1 MTKWLVILAAAL
13 ALAAAGCGSDG
24 DDGAEDSAAG
34 GEAVTVDLAEQN
46 GSGETGTA
54 MLEPAGEGMTR
65 VVLSVEGAPT
75 NPQPAHI
82 HSGSCAELGDVVHGL
97 ENVTDGR
104 GRPAPPGRRGAR
116 TSRARRRP
124 AGSPPST
131 GRGRGPACGRAPARA
146 RGVRRAVG
154 GSARPR

>member
-34 GEAVTVDLAEQN
+34 SEGVTVDLAEQN
-46 GSGETGTA
+46 GSGETGTTT
-54 MLEPAGEGMTR
+54 LEPAGEGMR
-65 VVLSVEGAPT
+65 RLVLSVEGAPA

-97 ENVTDGR
+97 ENVTDGSSETTVE
-104 GRPAPPGRRGAR
+104 ASVDEL
-116 TSRARRRP
+116 T
-124 AGSPPST
+124 AGGFAINVHKSEDEIQT
-131 GRGRGPACGRAPARA
+131 YVACGDL
-146 RGVRRAVG
+146 G
-154 GSARPR
+154 GEAESDGGGDSDGGYYG